1 MKRSIQRQ
9 TKSHRISLASMFT
22 AFSLLFLF
30 LSSILPVG
38 RVTMYFLSSI
48 FISGILLEDDFPL
61 AFMSFLATSLLALLI
76 LPDILRVV
84 PFVLFFGHY
93 GIGKKYIER
102 IKDKVIAFILK
113 LLYFNLCMGLIYFA
127 ASKIW
132 SQDLNLGFPLWLTIL
147 IMEIIFVLYD
157 IAYSKIQEFY
167 WLRIRRWL
175 VR

>member
-1 MKRSIQRQ
+1 MKRSMQKQNR
-9 TKSHRISLASMFT
+9 SHRISLAGMFT

-61 AFMSFLATSLLALLI
+61 AFMSFLATSLLSLLI
-76 LPDILRVV
+76 LPDIIRVV

-93 GIGKKYIER
+93 GIGKKFIER
-102 IKDKVIAFILK
+102 IRDKVISFILK
-113 LLYFNLCMGLIYFA
+113 LLYFNVCMALIYFA
-127 ASKIW
+127 ASTVW
-132 SQDLNLGFPLWLTIL
+132 SQDLNLGFSLWLTIL
-147 IMEIIFVLYD
+147 IMEIVFVLYD

-167 WLRIRRWL
+167 WARIRRWL

>member
-1 MKRSIQRQ
+1 MKRSMQKQIR
-9 TKSHRISLASMFT
+9 SHRISLAGMFT

-61 AFMSFLATSLLALLI
+61 AFMSFLATSLLSLLI
-76 LPDILRVV
+76 LPDIIRVV

-93 GIGKKYIER
+93 GIGKKFIER
-102 IKDKVIAFILK
+102 IRDKVISFILK
-113 LLYFNLCMGLIYFA
+113 LLYFNVCMALIYFA
-127 ASKIW
+127 ASTVW
-132 SQDLNLGFPLWLTIL
+132 SQDLNLGFSLWLTIL
-147 IMEIIFVLYD
+147 IMEIVFVLYD

-167 WLRIRRWL
+167 WARIRRWL